1 MEKLNLGKNQ
11 KNKKNQK
18 KTKNNL
24 LKKRLTCENIMR
36 PRCFLNEI

>member
-18 KTKNNL
+18 KMKNNL
-24 LKKRLTCENIMR
+24 LKKHLTCENIMR